1 MLQLETKISSSDHRF
16 GRQLFKLYEKQIVRL
31 ARKVRDIFTVDNI
44 AIGFANLRCL
54 RDIINNNTSQTKIL
68 KLPLYRNLIN
78 PCFLLAV
85 CFELKLNHSK
95 GTREIV
101 RGASFLAILISLASV
116 FFHKKYMPKSIKR
129 IFIPRARG
137 DMRPFGV
144 VSFKDNIVQQVLK
157 FILTL
162 RFERVFSYFSYGFR
176 LRRNP
181 HSALKHIYI
190 Y

>member
-1 MLQLETKISSSDHRF
+1 MLQLETKISSSDHKF

-31 ARKVRDIFTVDNI
+31 VRKVRDIFTADNI

-68 KLPLYRNLIN
+68 KLPLYQNLIN

-85 CFELKLNHSK
+85 CFELKLNK
-95 GTREIV
+95 GTREIA
-101 RGASFLAILISLASV
+101 RGASLLAILISLASV

-144 VSFKDNIVQQVLK
+144 VSLKDNIVQQVLK

-162 RFERVFSYFSYGFR
+162 RFERVFSYSSYGFR
-176 LRRNP
+176 LRHNP